1 MWMASEGS
9 ALTGLWFERQAA
21 AVPAGT
27 NAPVR
32 WLPVFDQ
39 TCRWLE
45 RYFDGYIPDST
56 PPLDPQGT
64 PFRLAV
70 WEILREIPYGA
81 TMSYGQ
87 IAARLAADRGLSR
100 MSAQAVGGAVGH
112 NPIALIIPC
121 HRVVGSNGNLTG
133 YAAGLDRKDWL
144 LRWEVAS
151 TLSSTPSP
159 DWSSPLS
166 ASARERCRRRWPAK

>member
-1 MWMASEGS
+1 MASEGS

-21 AVPAGT
+21 AFSAG
-27 NAPVR
+27 ADAAVR
-32 WLPVFDQ
+32 WLPVFEETTQ
-39 TCRWLE
+39 WLE
-45 RYFDGYIPDST
+45 CYFDGQVPDFT
-56 PPLDPQGT
+56 PPLAPQGT

-87 IAARLAADRGLSR
+87 IAARLAAGRGLSR
-100 MSAQAVGGAVGH
+100 MSAQAVGGAVGR

-121 HRVVGSNGNLTG
+121 HRVVGTDGSLTG

-144 LRWEVAS
+144 LKWES
-151 TLSSTPSP
+151 EHLF
-159 DWSSPLS
+159 
-166 ASARERCRRRWPAK
+166 